1 MALST
6 AVEGRSARSF
16 LTLYSVPNDTPVGF
30 TSDFVTR
37 P

>member
-6 AVEGRSARSF
+6 AVEGRSMHSF
-16 LTLYSVPNDTPVGF
+16 LTLYSVPNYAPVGF
-30 TSDFVTR
+30 ASDFVTR